1 MFAGCFTSASAAA
14 EEYTSN
20 WFYQSFE
27 SGYVKSEG
35 NKVRV
40 INSSIG
46 GKYIDVMTCEE
57 DGTRTYNHILCKE
70 KRTYAITQEGSLL
83 YAYSSKGKNKRIIV
97 MNEKGKIKATC
108 PIELKLNKK
117 IKKEVDVSRVHIAD
131 LTQKDNKIYYLV
143 SILKKKDDP
152 VVYLQSYDIKSK
164 KTTKYKRI
172 KYGAWFF
179 ANNKL
184 YLYTTHGTI
193 EQYTLKGRKIC
204 SCEIPEGE
212 IFITCHSLYNN
223 FTRELGFCSL
233 DVVGRYIYYCNRNGV
248 YKCDTKG
255 TRTFELIYSGADD
268 PVFNPKYGEEL
279 GVRHLRVLENG
290 NFHLFLEDTDYVVKQ
305 VIYRAK
311 EE

>member
-1 MFAGCFTSASAAA
+1 M
-14 EEYTSN
+14 
-20 WFYQSFE
+20 QS
-27 SGYVKSEG
+27 
-35 NKVRV
+35 RD
-40 INSSIG
+40 SSIG

-193 EQYTLKGRKIC
+193 EQYTLRGRKVY
-204 SCEIPEGE
+204 SYAIPEGE
-212 IFITCHSLYNN
+212 KSIIIHYPPSGYEEEVF
-223 FTRELGFCSL
+223 FCSF
-233 DVVGRYIYYCNRNGV
+233 DVVGRYIYYCDRNGV
-248 YKCDTKG
+248 YRCDTEGNK
-255 TRTFELIYSGADD
+255 TFELIYSGAND

-279 GVRHLRVLENG
+279 GSIYFSALENG
-290 NFHLFLEDTDYVVKQ
+290 NFHLFLGDTEAVYKD

-311 EE
+311 E